1 MTVDKIST
9 AKLSPSSEKQGNAP
23 TLPAGFAY
31 NAQNWLVM
39 QPEEQDCPVSICSWL
54 QVAAR
59 TRDLQGDNYGYLL
72 HWLDDDNRHH
82 YWAMPA
88 ELLAGDGSEYRRILL
103 SRGMRLSN
111 TVKARQLLSLFI
123 QQQTA
128 KYAVSPKNLP
138 YLPAQAC

>member
-1 MTVDKIST
+1 MSVDKPSAST
-9 AKLSPSSEKQGNAP
+9 PLPANELNYNMP

-39 QPEEQDCPVSICSWL
+39 QPTGQDSPVKICSWL

-59 TRDLQGDNYGYLL
+59 TRDPQGENYGYLL
-72 HWLDDDNRHH
+72 HWLDDDNRHR

-111 TVKARQLLSLFI
+111 SVKARQLLSLFI
-123 QQQTA
+123 QQMG
-128 KYAVSPKNLP
+128 
-138 YLPAQAC
+138 

>member
-1 MTVDKIST
+1 M
-9 AKLSPSSEKQGNAP
+9 P

-39 QPEEQDCPVSICSWL
+39 QPAGQDSPVKICSWL

-59 TRDLQGDNYGYLL
+59 TRDPQGENYGYLL
-72 HWLDDDNRHH
+72 HWLDDDNRHR

-111 TVKARQLLSLFI
+111 SVKARQLLSLFI
-123 QQQTA
+123 QQMGELA
-128 KYAVSPKNLP
+128 RKRPLA
-138 YLPAQAC
+138 